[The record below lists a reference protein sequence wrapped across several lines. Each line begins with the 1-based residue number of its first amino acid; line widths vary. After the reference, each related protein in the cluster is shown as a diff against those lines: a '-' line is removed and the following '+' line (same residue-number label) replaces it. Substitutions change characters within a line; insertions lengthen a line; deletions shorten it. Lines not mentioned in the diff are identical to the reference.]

1 MAREVDE
8 MSLPEDLSREELEA
22 VQFERLTELV
32 NGLVSGNSFWKERF
46 AQVGWRTSVD
56 LVAGLNSLAALSQLP
71 ACDKRDFVADQDENQ
86 PYGTNLSESLAGY
99 TRLHQTSGTT
109 GRPLRW
115 LDTPAAWANLLDAW
129 SQIFRIAGV
138 TAEDRFAFPFSFGPF
153 IGFWAAFEG
162 AVASGHLCLPGGGM
176 SSSARLRLIE
186 DNQATVLCCTPTYAL
201 RLAEVARE
209 GAINLAQGSVRML
222 IVAGEPGGSVPGVRE
237 EIEAAWGARVID
249 HWGMTELGPIAVEC
263 VEGPGGMHVLE
274 SECVAEVVD
283 PDTLEAVPAG
293 VQGELLVTTLRRT
306 GSPVLRYRTGDLVI
320 ADPDPCPCG
329 RSLLRLKGGILGR
342 ADDMITV
349 RGNNVFPSS
358 IEAVIRRVNGVA
370 EFRVVIESESVLD
383 RFSVEIEPVVGAAV
397 DEVLAG
403 VEAGIRETFN
413 FQAKVSAVDPGQL
426 PRFELKGRRFVR
438 K

>member
-1 MAREVDE
+1 
-8 MSLPEDLSREELEA
+8 
-22 VQFERLTELV
+22 
-32 NGLVSGNSFWKERF
+32 
-46 AQVGWRTSVD
+46 
-56 LVAGLNSLAALSQLP
+56 
-71 ACDKRDFVADQDENQ
+71 
-86 PYGTNLSESLAGY
+86 
-99 TRLHQTSGTT
+99 
-109 GRPLRW
+109 
-115 LDTPAAWANLLDAW
+115 
-129 SQIFRIAGV
+129 
-138 TAEDRFAFPFSFGPF
+138 
-153 IGFWAAFEG
+153 
-162 AVASGHLCLPGGGM
+162 
-176 SSSARLRLIE
+176 
-186 DNQATVLCCTPTYAL
+186 
-201 RLAEVARE
+201 
-209 GAINLAQGSVRML
+209 
-222 IVAGEPGGSVPGVRE
+222 
-237 EIEAAWGARVID
+237 
-249 HWGMTELGPIAVEC
+249 
-263 VEGPGGMHVLE
+263 MHVLE

-306 GSPVLRYRTGDLVI
+306 GSPVLRYRTGDLVV

-426 PRFELKGRRFVR
+426 PRFELKGRGFVR